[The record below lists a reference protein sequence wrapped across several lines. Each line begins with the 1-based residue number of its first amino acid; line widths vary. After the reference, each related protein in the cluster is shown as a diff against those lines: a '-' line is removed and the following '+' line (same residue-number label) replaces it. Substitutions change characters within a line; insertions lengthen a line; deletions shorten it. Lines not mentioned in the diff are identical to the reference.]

1 MAGPC
6 GHRLPSLVDSASLQS
21 RVVRLH
27 RYYRRPRVRLAV
39 NAVLALFT
47 VGVLGL
53 AARHVSDEGWPL
65 AKADPLLVVA
75 AGLLFLSAYG
85 LKAFGW
91 QRLFARH
98 ERPESVALAVAGGA
112 ASVTGVALPGRF
124 DDAVRI
130 TVARRAGCRAGIR
143 SLCLSLFLLGLVD
156 AVALIPLASV
166 GAGLTDSVALR
177 VLLAVVAA
185 AGLGAAV
192 VLFALPRVARRP
204 GLSGFRLVRWVDE
217 HVATTPDTA
226 RAGIFVLASWV
237 VRATALAL
245 LLTAFGFSVP
255 LALLFL
261 CAAAASSA
269 LPIAP
274 AGAATQAGAGAA
286 SLAAAG
292 VTTAEAITFALA
304 AQLLVLFAAVTLL
317 IAFTVWRAGVRVH
330 ASYAFAR

>member
-1 MAGPC
+1 
-6 GHRLPSLVDSASLQS
+6 
-21 RVVRLH
+21 VRL
-27 RYYRRPRVRLAV
+27 YQAYRRPGVRIGV
-39 NAVLALFT
+39 NIFLALFT
-47 VGVLGL
+47 VGVLAL
-53 AARHVSDEGWPL
+53 AARHVSGEGWPL
-65 AKADPLLVVA
+65 ASADPLFVA
-75 AGLLFLSAYG
+75 AAGVLFLLAYG
-85 LKAFGW
+85 LKAAGW
-91 QRLFARH
+91 KRLFARN
-98 ERPESVALAVAGGA
+98 ERSSAVPLAVAGGA

-166 GAGLTDSVALR
+166 GAVLTGSTALR
-177 VLLAVVAA
+177 VLLAVVAF
-185 AGLGAAV
+185 GGIGAAF
-192 VLFALPRVARRP
+192 VLLALPRVGRRP
-204 GLSGFRLVRWVDE
+204 RLSRFRLVSWVDQ
-217 HVATTPDTA
+217 HTA
-226 RAGIFVLASWV
+226 STLETAKAAVFVLASWV
-237 VRATALAL
+237 VRATALVL
-245 LLTAFGFSVP
+245 LLAALGLGFSIP

-317 IAFTVWRAGVRVH
+317 AGFIVWRAGARMR
-330 ASYAFAR
+330 SFAVA

>member
-1 MAGPC
+1 
-6 GHRLPSLVDSASLQS
+6 
-21 RVVRLH
+21 VVRLY
-27 RYYRRPRVRLAV
+27 RSYRRPRVRLAV

-47 VGVLGL
+47 VGVLAL
-53 AARHVSDEGWPL
+53 AARHVSGEGWPL
-65 AKADPLLVVA
+65 AKADPLLVFA

-166 GAGLTDSVALR
+166 GAGLTGNVALR
-177 VLLAVVAA
+177 VLLAIVAA
-185 AGLGAAV
+185 AGVGAAV

-204 GLSGFRLVRWVDE
+204 RLAGFRIVRWVGE

-226 RAGIFVLASWV
+226 RAGFFVLASWV
-237 VRATALAL
+237 VRVAALAL
-245 LLTAFGFSVP
+245 LLAALGFGFSVP

-317 IAFTVWRAGVRVH
+317 LAFTVWRAGVRVH